1 MSGLHGTAITGD
13 FLRQNQQQGG
23 HATVIREVCAVHG
36 GMQNGA
42 NGDSFP
48 WIVFCIEDSAEVVR
62 TSGAENGKRQHQQCR

>member
-1 MSGLHGTAITGD
+1 M
-13 FLRQNQQQGG
+13 
-23 HATVIREVCAVHG
+23 IREVCAVHG